1 MNPFAKLSR
10 EARVGIVILAAIAMF
25 YFGINYLKGINI
37 FSPARSFYAVFDNAD
52 FLLPSAPVTI
62 SGLQVG
68 VVDDVYFLNGASN
81 KVVVKLR
88 VSDRS
93 LKIPSDTRAHI
104 KSDLLGTR
112 TMYLEVGQSD
122 KLLSR
127 GDTLKGVLD
136 SAFTDRLTTTILP
149 LKGRVESLVSSID
162 SVLTVFRGVFNRKTQ
177 DGLVVSFESINRS
190 ILKLEHTVSEVD
202 LLVGNERAKLSDIF
216 GNIRSITQNIR
227 DNNERLSNVFANLDK
242 ITDDFARA
250 NVSKTMADLQL
261 SASSLQSVLKKV
273 EQGEGSVGQL
283 MTNDSLYRHL
293 EGSAKSLDL
302 LLEDMRLHPNRYV
315 HFSVFGRKEKKK

>member
-1 MNPFAKLSR
+1 LNPFAKLSR

>member
-242 ITDDFARA
+242 ITDEFARA

>member
-1 MNPFAKLSR
+1 M
-10 EARVGIVILAAIAMF
+10 ILAAIAMF

-52 FLLPSAPVTI
+52 FLPPSAPVSI

-242 ITDDFARA
+242 ITDEFARA